1 MPAVVSVKLKSGWRS
16 QREGGRDDLL
26 QNWEAQQHMRKGQ
39 QESVSK
45 NSFYIQNLP
54 QCESTCMKT
63 EDGLK
68 LIPILCRESHN
79 FGAIFSKTNTI
90 FFVSILM

>member
-1 MPAVVSVKLKSGWRS
+1 M
-16 QREGGRDDLL
+16 EGVRDDLL
-26 QNWEAQQHMRKGQ
+26 QDWEAQQHMRK
-39 QESVSK
+39 ESVSK

-63 EDGLK
+63 EDSLK